1 LLENSV
7 GGFSLIQE
15 HEAMT
20 VVTLASRRAAPAV
33 PCVHTPAH
41 PTTPAQATQ
50 PAHELHLIQ
59 LHAQACNSLREAL
72 RQLQSLDERANMWT
86 HATCKAHRALSTL
99 KQASALAH
107 QAGG

>member
-1 LLENSV
+1 
-7 GGFSLIQE
+7 
-15 HEAMT
+15 MT

-72 RQLQSLDERANMWT
+72 RQLQSPDTRDGT
-86 HATCKAHRALSTL
+86 ATAWAKATARAHRGLSAL
-99 KQASALAH
+99 KQASALANQLEGV
-107 QAGG
+107 QA

>member
-1 LLENSV
+1 
-7 GGFSLIQE
+7 
-15 HEAMT
+15 MT
-20 VVTLASRRAAPAV
+20 AVTLASRRAAPISLPKRV
-33 PCVHTPAH
+33 FTPTAN
-41 PTTPAQATQ
+41 PTAQAN
-50 PAHELHLIQ
+50 ELHLIQ
-59 LHAQACNSLREAL
+59 LHAQACTSLREAL